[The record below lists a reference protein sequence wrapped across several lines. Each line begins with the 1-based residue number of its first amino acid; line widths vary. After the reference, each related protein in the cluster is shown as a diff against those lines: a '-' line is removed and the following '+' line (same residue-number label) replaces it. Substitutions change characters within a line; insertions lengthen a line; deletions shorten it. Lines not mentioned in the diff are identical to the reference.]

1 MAIPTVIKPII
12 QDGSQSSELIDSGVT
27 DKSAIGL
34 SASVN
39 SMLDEL
45 IEKKVFKDKLDG
57 YRFAVSYAIAKEAEP
72 PAVQGVES
80 MYNVG
85 QVDLGG
91 NLVHAIEAL
100 MPNHPLTYTQP
111 YRIVERLAHWGINEI
126 YQKCRA
132 GSFNFATLSEM
143 SYE

>member
-1 MAIPTVIKPII
+1 MGIPPVIEPII
-12 QDGSQSSELIDSGVT
+12 QDGSQLNELIDSGFA

-34 SASVN
+34 SAAVN

-45 IEKKVFKDKLDG
+45 AERKLFKDKLDG
-57 YRFAVSYAIAKEAEP
+57 YRFAVSYAIAKDAEP

-80 MYNVG
+80 MYKVG

-91 NLVHAIEAL
+91 NLVHTIEAL
-100 MPNHPLTYTQP
+100 MPEHPLTYTQP
-111 YRIVERLAHWGINEI
+111 YRLVERLAHWGIIEI
-126 YQKCRA
+126 YQKWRA
-132 GSFNFATLSEM
+132 KSFNFATLDEI